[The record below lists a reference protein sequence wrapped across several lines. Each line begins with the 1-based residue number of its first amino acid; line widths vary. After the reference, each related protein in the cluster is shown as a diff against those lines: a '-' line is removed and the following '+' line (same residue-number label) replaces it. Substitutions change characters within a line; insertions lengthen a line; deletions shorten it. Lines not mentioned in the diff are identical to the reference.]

1 MSKPLFRQKSLDK
14 ITSPEQMGDY
24 IRVSNPGVWMI
35 LAAIIA
41 LLVGVCVWGIFGR
54 LDSTLQTAGVCK
66 DEQLVFYIRENDFDK
81 LSENALVSVDGK
93 EYTVSEIAERPLQLD
108 ESFDSYLL
116 HRLELSEGDW
126 VYAVKANTPE
136 VKDGIYAVVVI
147 TESVRPMDFVS
158 N

>member
-24 IRVSNPGVWMI
+24 IRLSNPSVWMI

-54 LDSTLQTAGVCK
+54 LDSTQQTAGVCK
-66 DEQLVFYIRENDFDK
+66 DGQLVFYIRENDFDK
-81 LSENALVSVDGK
+81 LSENALVSVDEK

>member
-14 ITSPEQMGDY
+14 IASPEQMGDY
-24 IRVSNPGVWMI
+24 IRVSNPSVWMI

-54 LDSTLQTAGVCK
+54 LDSTLHTAGVCK
-66 DEQLVFYIRENDFDK
+66 DGQLVFYIRETDFDK

-93 EYTVSEIAERPLQLD
+93 EYAVSEIAERPLQLD

-116 HRLELSEGDW
+116 HRLELSQS
-126 VYAVKANTPE
+126 AVLIICRLICRIK
-136 VKDGIYAVVVI
+136 K
-147 TESVRPMDFVS
+147 
-158 N
+158 

>member
-1 MSKPLFRQKSLDK
+1 M
-14 ITSPEQMGDY
+14 
-24 IRVSNPGVWMI
+24 
-35 LAAIIA
+35 
-41 LLVGVCVWGIFGR
+41 
-54 LDSTLQTAGVCK
+54 STLWG
-66 DEQLVFYIRENDFDK
+66 LY
-81 LSENALVSVDGK
+81 
-93 EYTVSEIAERPLQLD
+93 QLD

>member
-14 ITSPEQMGDY
+14 IASPEQMGDY
-24 IRVSNPGVWMI
+24 IRVSNPSVWMI

-54 LDSTLQTAGVCK
+54 LDSALQTAGVCK
-66 DEQLVFYIRENDFDK
+66 DGQLVFYIRENDFDK
-81 LSENALVSVDGK
+81 LSENALVSVDEK